1 MSIKDE
7 IIFSSGG
14 RIRDTLSL
22 IGTEEFEQFE
32 ELRFRTGCPAF
43 VKKSNGEFFINT
55 NGSITKRPVNS
66 FVPEKEDIDTFIRLL
81 SGYSVYA
88 FEEEIKNGFITV
100 QGGHRIGIT
109 GRTVIKDGKINS
121 LTDFSGINIRI
132 SHQIKGCGENI
143 LPYLFN
149 GQEVLS
155 AVIISP
161 PGEGK
166 TTLLRDLIRLLS
178 LKGKNISVADERG
191 EIAGSFNGIAGNDLG
206 THTDIMDGCPKNEG
220 MLMLLRS
227 MSPDIIAVDELG
239 GYEEIRSVE
248 LILTSGV
255 SFLCTVHGSDMQ
267 DAINRAGME
276 KSLCMA
282 YFKRFIE
289 LKRTQS
295 HINAVIRDENG
306 RVIGNEAI
314 R

>member
-43 VKKSNGEFFINT
+43 VKKSSGEFFINT
-55 NGSITKRPVNS
+55 NGGITKRPVNS
-66 FVPEKEDIDTFIRLL
+66 FVPEIEDIDTFIRLL

-109 GRTVIKDGKINS
+109 GRTVIKDGKVNS

-206 THTDIMDGCPKNEG
+206 AHTDIMDGCPKNEG

-255 SFLCTVHGSDMQ
+255 SFLCTVHGSDMK

>member
-1 MSIKDE
+1 M
-7 IIFSSGG
+7 IIS
-14 RIRDTLSL
+14 
-22 IGTEEFEQFE
+22 
-32 ELRFRTGCPAF
+32 
-43 VKKSNGEFFINT
+43 
-55 NGSITKRPVNS
+55 
-66 FVPEKEDIDTFIRLL
+66 PETCI
-81 SGYSVYA
+81 

-109 GRTVIKDGKINS
+109 GRTVLKDGKISS

-143 LPYLFN
+143 LPYLLK
-149 GQEVLS
+149 GTQVLS
-155 AVIISP
+155 TVIISP

-178 LKGKNISVADERG
+178 VKGKNVSVADERG
-191 EIAGSFNGIAGNDLG
+191 EIAGSFNGVAGNDLG
-206 THTDIMDGCPKNEG
+206 DHTDIMDGCPKNEG

-227 MSPDIIAVDELG
+227 MSPDVIAVDELG

-255 SFLCTVHGSDMQ
+255 SFLCTVHGSGME
-267 DAINRAGME
+267 DAVNRAGMG

-289 LKRTQS
+289 LKRTLS
-295 HINAVIRDENG
+295 NINAVIRDENG
-306 RVIGNEAI
+306 SVIGNEAI
-314 R
+314 I